1 MLPGPTNVPE
11 RILRAMYVPM
21 INHRS
26 DDFVELYEDCVEK
39 TKKVFETEG
48 EAVCLSA
55 SGTGAVEASVVNL
68 IKKGDKVIIPV
79 NGEFSSRLSQML
91 EWAGANVIKLETQPG
106 ENSSFESVKEAF
118 DNNRTLRH
126 SIAYGMK
133 HLQEQ

>member
-48 EAVCLSA
+48 EAVC
-55 SGTGAVEASVVNL
+55 
-68 IKKGDKVIIPV
+68 PV
-79 NGEFSSRLSQML
+79 SYTHLTL
-91 EWAGANVIKLETQPG
+91 PT
-106 ENSSFESVKEAF
+106 
-118 DNNRTLRH
+118 NR
-126 SIAYGMK
+126 
-133 HLQEQ
+133 EV

>member
-26 DDFVELYEDCVEK
+26 DDFVELYEDCVGR
-39 TKKVFETEG
+39 TKKVFMTEG

-118 DNNRTLRH
+118 DNTKDVKAFYCVWN
-126 SIAYGMK
+126 
-133 HLQEQ
+133 E